1 MRSRVYKA
9 FLEDMNPFSSTTMT
23 MTMMP
28 TYIGDG
34 EFDAA

>member
-1 MRSRVYKA
+1 MRSRVHKA
-9 FLEDMNPFSSTTMT
+9 FLEAMNHFSSTTMT

-28 TYIGDG
+28 TYIGYG